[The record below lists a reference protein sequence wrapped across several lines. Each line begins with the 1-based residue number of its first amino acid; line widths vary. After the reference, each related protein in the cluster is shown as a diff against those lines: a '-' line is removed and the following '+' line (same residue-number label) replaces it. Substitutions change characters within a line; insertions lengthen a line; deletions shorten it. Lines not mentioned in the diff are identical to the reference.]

1 ISLKQKLREAVTRMV
16 TLLAHYV
23 EVACNNDPAVFETSG
38 FVAVLS
44 TRTPAQP
51 LPPAGFD
58 WIDRGPTS
66 GSILVQVRTIPKA
79 GLYELGFAVCS
90 SGAAGPWS
98 SLTSLS
104 PKTVTVNGLEP
115 GATYAFQV
123 RALGRLGYTNWSDS
137 TTFICG

>member
-1 ISLKQKLREAVTRMV
+1 MSDEELLKRLDAILDGMTGNSAFANPPVDMTAFKTAIDAFSTATTEALDGGKRAISLKQKLREAVTRMV

-66 GSILVQVRTIPKA
+66 GSILVKVRTIPKA
-79 GLYELGFAVCS
+79 GLYE
-90 SGAAGPWS
+90 
-98 SLTSLS
+98 
-104 PKTVTVNGLEP
+104 
-115 GATYAFQV
+115 
-123 RALGRLGYTNWSDS
+123 
-137 TTFICG
+137 